1 MPTSKKRVMKEKPEV
16 KVAVKN
22 PLHSKIGKGIVIALA
37 AAFVLGTFVSL
48 IVVLVQVAQR

>member
-1 MPTSKKRVMKEKPEV
+1 MPTSKKRVQKEKPEV

-22 PLHSKIGKGIVIALA
+22 PLHSKWGKGVVLALS
-37 AAFVLGTFVSL
+37 AAFVLGTIVGL